1 VRNARFVFE
10 GPSFV
15 SQSACNRCAQTPG
28 ARLGQGHF
36 IEKPAPGRLFP
47 RFDQTGVPE

>member
-15 SQSACNRCAQTPG
+15 SQSTCNRCAQTPG

-36 IEKPAPGRLFP
+36 VEKTAPGWPFP
-47 RFDQTGVPE
+47 GFGRATVPE